1 VALVVVGVLTL
12 SGGDRV
18 IETRLV
24 DAMPG
29 WLMDLTTRF

>member
-1 VALVVVGVLTL
+1 VTL
-12 SGGDRV
+12 SGWDRV

-24 DAMPG
+24 DVMSG